1 MSARAIASQKQKRAG
16 GINELSRNKNSMVPE
31 PTQTRITIP
40 QALKL
45 LEKKI
50 IEIEKLVVNQ
60 NNIPNQ
66 AELLAQFAKHMN
78 DLETYKN
85 DSIEKIKILEE
96 NIQQLLNKNSTLESE
111 FKKKDEL
118 INNHTKHINDIQT
131 IVNKLSV
138 KILNE
143 QN

>member
-16 GINELSRNKNSMVPE
+16 GINEMNKNQISSSSQPI
-31 PTQTRITIP
+31 QTRITVP

-50 IEIEKLVVNQ
+50 IEIEKLVVIQ

-78 DLETYKN
+78 DLEIYKN
-85 DSIEKIKILEE
+85 ESQEKIRNLEE
-96 NIQQLLNKNSTLESE
+96 SIKTLLNQKNGLESE
-111 FKKKDEL
+111 LKKRDDL
-118 INNHTKHINDIQT
+118 INNNTKTINDIQT
-131 IVNKLSV
+131 IVNKLSL
-138 KILNE
+138 KMLNE
-143 QN
+143 